1 MLSRVNILGGLERD
15 PTPFVW
21 RRWRTMTNFK
31 DKRALVVDDEPDVI
45 DYMSLILENNGFD
58 IYSAGN
64 GKEVMEKVKE

>member
-1 MLSRVNILGGLERD
+1 
-15 PTPFVW
+15 
-21 RRWRTMTNFK
+21 MTNFK